1 MRSINY
7 YMIIFNTYYLI
18 LYASSP
24 IEISHVFYLI
34 TLKDGF
40 IPGVRFSINE
50 DIDLARGYEVCQ
62 EGII

>member
-18 LYASSP
+18 LYASP
-24 IEISHVFYLI
+24 IEISHVFLLI